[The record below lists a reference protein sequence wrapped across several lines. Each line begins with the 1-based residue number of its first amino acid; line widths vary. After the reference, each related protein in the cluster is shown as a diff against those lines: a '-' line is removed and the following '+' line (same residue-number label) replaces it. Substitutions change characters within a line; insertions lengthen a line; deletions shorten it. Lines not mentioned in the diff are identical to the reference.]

1 MTNPNIKDKVLLTI
15 SEACEITNIGEK
27 AMRVIL
33 AKNRNL
39 YIKLGTKY
47 LIKRDRFLDYIND
60 TDTLLE
66 SGEAANPLYTLV

>member
-1 MTNPNIKDKVLLTI
+1 
-15 SEACEITNIGEK
+15 
-27 AMRVIL
+27 MRVIL

-47 LIKRDRFLDYIND
+47 LIKKDRFLDYIND